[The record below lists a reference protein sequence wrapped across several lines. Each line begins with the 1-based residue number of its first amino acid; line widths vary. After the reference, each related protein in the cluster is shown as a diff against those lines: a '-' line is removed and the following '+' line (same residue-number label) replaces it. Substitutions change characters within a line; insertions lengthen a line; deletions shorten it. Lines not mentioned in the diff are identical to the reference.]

1 MSEPKIVSDLPV
13 DVSIRWANDQK
24 LLEENHPIISDSKSI
39 SQFTQK
45 DVSAP
50 APASQ
55 LDVLLNIESTH
66 PTWALFSP
74 PQGFFNQRRR
84 LFTSRVIPLFD
95 SEDLIDDKIQKVSS
109 AFDKE
114 EQNSD
119 KERYDQKRKQE
130 KESLVKMLKQLIAI
144 NKNLLFIMSRRN
156 QYQKG

>member
-1 MSEPKIVSDLPV
+1 MSDPKTVSDLPV

-24 LLEENHPIISDSKSI
+24 LLEENHPIITDSKSI

-45 DVSAP
+45 DVSSP
-50 APASQ
+50 ATASH
-55 LDVLLNIESTH
+55 LDILMDISSTH

-74 PQGFFNQRRR
+74 PAGFFNQRRR

-95 SEDLIDDKIQKVSS
+95 SEDLIDDKIQRITS
-109 AFDKE
+109 ATDQEEEEGHQQKKQDKE
-114 EQNSD
+114 ALIN
-119 KERYDQKRKQE
+119 
-130 KESLVKMLKQLIAI
+130 MLKQLITI

>member
-24 LLEENHPIISDSKSI
+24 ILEESHPIISDSKSI

-66 PTWALFSP
+66 PTWALFLP

-114 EQNSD
+114 EENP
-119 KERYDQKRKQE
+119 KGNQE
-130 KESLVKMLKQLIAI
+130 KEALVKMLKQLIAI